1 MIKECDVVEK
11 LNSLGYNINNGDELA
26 LHFAIESTERY
37 IQNFCNIK
45 EIPTEL
51 YSIAVEICAGKL
63 VKGKLDSGVK
73 VNDLIDFEVCNIS
86 SITEGDVSVSYN
98 ADSNNAV
105 NRYIEMLD
113 KMCNKDNELRRFK
126 RLRW

>member
-11 LNSLGYNINNGDELA
+11 LNSLGYNLNNGDELA

-37 IQNFCNIK
+37 IQNYCNIK

-51 YSIAVEICAGKL
+51 YSIAVEMCAGKL

-73 VNDLIDFEVCNIS
+73 VNDLIDFEACNIS

-98 ADSNNAV
+98 TDSNNAV
-105 NRYIEMLD
+105 NRYIEMLG
-113 KMCNKDNELRRFK
+113 KMCDKDNELRRFK